1 MENNE
6 QILKMCDIP
15 AVPMVAV
22 KVLKLVDSQNTD
34 VDSLQDVIMADE
46 SLAARVLQM
55 SNSSFYGMGRDIDT
69 ISDAIV
75 LMGFNTIK
83 NLVLAVSTK
92 EVYKKFGL
100 LEQKLWE
107 HSIGVSVAAGLIARE
122 MRIDQAEEATVA
134 GLLHDV
140 GKVVMNNSQPE
151 RFSMLTEIVYN
162 ERVMYVDR
170 EEEIFGFSHAEVGGI
185 FANKWGFPEHLCNT
199 IRRHHFGAYGDLRD
213 LETGTQA
220 LCCITALA
228 DSLCI
233 RLGVGFRGPMADLP
247 LRDHEFMQLL
257 KIGDDQMTEITERF
271 IKAYFE
277 EKLSYQM

>member
-1 MENNE
+1 MENSE

-15 AVPMVAV
+15 AVPMVAM
-22 KVLKLVDSQNTD
+22 KVLKLVDAQNTD
-34 VDSLQDVIMADE
+34 VDSLQEVIMGDQ

-55 SNSSFYGMGRDIDT
+55 SNSSFYGMGRNIDT

-83 NLVLAVSTK
+83 NLALAVSTK

-122 MRIDQAEEATVA
+122 IRVGPAEEATVA

-151 RFSMLTEIVYN
+151 RFSMLTEMVYN
-162 ERVMYVDR
+162 ERVMYSER
-170 EEEIFGFSHAEVGGI
+170 ERDIFGFGHAEVGGI
-185 FANKWGFPEHLCNT
+185 FAHKWGFPDHLCDT
-199 IRRHHFGAYGDLRD
+199 IRRHHFTAYDDLLD
-213 LETGTQA
+213 LEPRTRA
-220 LCCITALA
+220 LCCIIALA
-228 DSLCI
+228 DTLCI

-247 LRDHEFMQLL
+247 LRDREFMQLL
-257 KIGDDQMTEITERF
+257 KISDDQMTEITERF
-271 IKAYFE
+271 KQAYIE
-277 EKLSYQM
+277 EKLSYQL

>member
-1 MENNE
+1 
-6 QILKMCDIP
+6 MCDIP
-15 AVPMVAV
+15 AVPMVAM

-34 VDSLQDVIMADE
+34 VDSLQEVIMADQ

-55 SNSSFYGMGRDIDT
+55 SNSSFYGMGRNVDT

-83 NLVLAVSTK
+83 NLALAVSTK

-107 HSIGVSVAAGLIARE
+107 HSIGVSVAASLIARE
-122 MRIDQAEEATVA
+122 IRFAQAEEATVL

-162 ERVMYVDR
+162 ERVRYTDR
-170 EEEIFGFSHAEVGGI
+170 ERDIFGFGHAEVGGI
-185 FANKWGFPEHLCNT
+185 FAQKWGFPEHMCDS
-199 IRRHHFGAYGDLRD
+199 IRRHHFTSYDDL
-213 LETGTQA
+213 LELEPRTRA
-220 LCCITALA
+220 LCCVVALA
-228 DSLCI
+228 DSLCV
-233 RLGVGFRGPMADLP
+233 RLGVGFRGPMGDLA
-247 LRDHEFMQLL
+247 LREDEYMKLL
-257 KIGDDQMTEITERF
+257 KVSEDQMMDIIERF
-271 IKAYFE
+271 KQAYIE
-277 EKLSYQM
+277 EKMSYQF